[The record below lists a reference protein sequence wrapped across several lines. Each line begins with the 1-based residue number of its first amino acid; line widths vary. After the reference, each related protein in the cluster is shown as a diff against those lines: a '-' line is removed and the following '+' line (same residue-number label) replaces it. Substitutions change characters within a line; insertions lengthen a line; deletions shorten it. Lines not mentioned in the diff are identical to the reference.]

1 MKTKIK
7 TKKYS
12 NNSKGARKG
21 ITEEQKIER
30 ENNNN
35 KW

>member
-12 NNSKGARKG
+12 NNSKGTRKG
-21 ITEEQKIER
+21 ITEEQKTER
-30 ENNNN
+30 GNNNN